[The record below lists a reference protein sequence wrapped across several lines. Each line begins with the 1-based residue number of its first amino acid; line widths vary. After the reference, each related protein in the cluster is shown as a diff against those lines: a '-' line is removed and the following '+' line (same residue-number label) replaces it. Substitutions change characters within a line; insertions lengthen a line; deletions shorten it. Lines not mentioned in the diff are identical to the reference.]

1 MYILFI
7 KITKIDYI
15 LKNCLS
21 CIFRYYLL
29 SYINIRHL
37 DEKQMIEIRYSKSRE
52 HCLYQDLF
60 DISRDNYIAFHQFKT
75 TVYFATII
83 LI

>member
-1 MYILFI
+1 
-7 KITKIDYI
+7 
-15 LKNCLS
+15 
-21 CIFRYYLL
+21 
-29 SYINIRHL
+29 
-37 DEKQMIEIRYSKSRE
+37 MIEIRYSKSRE

-60 DISRDNYIAFHQFKT
+60 DISRDNYIAFHQFKR

>member
-7 KITKIDYI
+7 KITEIDYM
-15 LKNCLS
+15 LKNYLS

-29 SYINIRHL
+29 SYINIRHS

-52 HCLYQDLF
+52 HWLYQDLF